1 MYVDVCIYTICTRMY
16 VFAYCAYCGLTF
28 LIELSTAACSPCTPR
43 HGGSEIVACRIS
55 RTLLAD
61 L

>member
-1 MYVDVCIYTICTRMY
+1 MY